1 MARLD
6 TSAPDRDSA
15 RLGALARLSML
26 ADDLRE
32 QAAAANRLKSRAYR
46 AAQSAIYAEA
56 LKTVKA
62 ANRGD
67 ADD

>member
-1 MARLD
+1 
-6 TSAPDRDSA
+6 
-15 RLGALARLSML
+15 ML

-46 AAQSAIYAEA
+46 SAQSAIYAEA
-56 LKTVKA
+56 LKIVKA
-62 ANRGD
+62 PNRRD